1 MYQVLKVY
9 FIEEEKEFFAN
20 FTHKEVEKYI
30 KAYEKKEAAAIEE
43 GIYVST
49 RRHKVLLNFFLS
61 GSTTQE
67 THWIYYL
74 CGRRVRA

>member
-49 RRHKVLLNFFLS
+49 GTKS
-61 GSTTQE
+61 
-67 THWIYYL
+67 
-74 CGRRVRA
+74 C

>member
-9 FIEEEKEFFAN
+9 FIEEEKEFFAS
-20 FTHKEVEKYI
+20 FTHEEVEKYI

-49 RRHKVLLNFFLS
+49 GTKSCWISFFYPIFRIHHPRNSLDILS
-61 GSTTQE
+61 LWQKS
-67 THWIYYL
+67 
-74 CGRRVRA
+74 